1 MLPKYRGGNHYSRV
15 IMNGESETGV
25 TIHFMDESF
34 DTGDI
39 IAQKPYHIHSK
50 ATMGTIFNRT
60 NFKFFTKIYSFKE

>member
-1 MLPKYRGGNHYSRV
+1 MA
-15 IMNGESETGV
+15 ETETGV

-50 ATMGTIFNRT
+50 ATMGTIFNELNVPR
-60 NFKFFTKIYSFKE
+60 NRAFAASFRQSI